1 MISCNETNPL
11 LTDWNAPF
19 QAPPFERVKNEHY
32 LPAFKAAAE
41 KARAE
46 IRAVA
51 DNAAPPDFE
60 NTLEALE
67 SSGELL
73 DRLTLLFFNLEAAE
87 TNEVLQTVAR
97 DVTALTA
104 DFNNDM
110 YLDEK
115 LFARIRAVRE
125 NSSELSG
132 ERKMLLDRTYRA
144 FVRNGASLSADDKAK
159 FREISN
165 QLALLTLTFSQNL
178 LAATNAFVM
187 HLTDADDLKGLPES
201 TVEAAREEAKSR
213 NIEGWAFTLHQPSY
227 APFMKYAD
235 NRTLREKLY
244 RAYNSKAAEGD
255 RSNLEIIGQIVNLR
269 LRLANLLG
277 YESYAAYRLETTMAK
292 NIKAVNALLDA
303 LLLASKPAAE
313 NELKDLRNFARTMA
327 GADFEI
333 MPWDLNYYSEK
344 LKSSKYAL
352 NDETTRP
359 YFKLENV
366 VEGTFKL
373 ADILYGLN
381 FERRADVPVYHPDV
395 KAYEVTDDNG
405 KFLALLYLDFFPRAG
420 KSGGAWM
427 TVFREQSKTGG
438 REQRPIVSLVCNF
451 TEPTDSKPSL
461 LTFGELET
469 FLHEFGHGLHGMLSD
484 VTYKSLAGT
493 NVYHDFVELPSQ
505 IMENFCVEKQFLDLF
520 ARHYET
526 GEGIPEELIARI
538 VESRNFMAGC
548 ACIRQLNFGRL
559 DMAYHTLETPFAV
572 NVFDFEREA
581 TDETTVLPRV
591 PETLV
596 SSSFAHIFAGEYA
609 AGYYGYKW
617 SEVLDADA
625 FSVFARN
632 GVFDRATAESFRRNI
647 LSRGGT
653 EDPMTLYLAFRG
665 QAPAIDALLVRS
677 GLK

>member
-11 LTDWNAPF
+11 LADWNTPF
-19 QAPPFERVKNEHY
+19 QAPPFEQIKNEHY
-32 LPAFKAAAE
+32 LPAFRAAAE

-67 SSGELL
+67 AGGELL

-87 TNEVLQTVAR
+87 TNETLQAVAR
-97 DVTALTA
+97 DVTELTTG
-104 DFNNDM
+104 FSNDM

-115 LFARIRAVRE
+115 LFERIKRVRE
-125 NSSELSG
+125 NSAELSG
-132 ERKMLLDRTYRA
+132 ERKMLLDKIYRA
-144 FVRNGASLSADDKAK
+144 FAANGATLSADDKAK
-159 FREISN
+159 FREISS
-165 QLALLTLTFSQNL
+165 QLALLTLTFNQNL

-187 HLTDADDLKGLPES
+187 QITDEADLKGLPQS
-201 TVEAAREEAKSR
+201 AVDAAREEAKSR
-213 NIEGWAFTLHQPSY
+213 KLDGWAFTLHQPSY
-227 APFMKYAD
+227 LPFVKYAD

-244 RAYNSKAAEGD
+244 RAFNSKAMSGD
-255 RSNLEIIGQIVNLR
+255 KSNLEIIEQIVNLR

-277 YESYAAYRLETTMAK
+277 YKSYAAYRLETTMAK
-292 NIKAVNALLDA
+292 NVEAVNALLDA
-303 LLLASKPAAE
+303 LLLASKPAVE
-313 NELKDLRNFARTMA
+313 NELKALRDFARAEA

-333 MPWDLNYYSEK
+333 MPWDLNYYAEK
-344 LKSSKYAL
+344 LKSLKYAL
-352 NDETTRP
+352 NDETPRP

-366 VEGTFKL
+366 VDGAFKL
-373 ADILYGLN
+373 ANILYGLN
-381 FERRADVPVYHPDV
+381 FARRDDVPAYHPDV
-395 KAYEVTDDNG
+395 KAFEVTDDKG
-405 KFLALLYLDFFPRAG
+405 AFIALLYLDFFPRAG

-427 TVFREQSKTGG
+427 TIFREQRKTGG
-438 REQRPIVSLVCNF
+438 SNQRPIVSLVCNF
-451 TEPTDSKPSL
+451 TEPTDAKPSL
-461 LTFGELET
+461 LTFGEMET

-526 GEGIPEELIARI
+526 GEGIPDKLIARI
-538 VESRNFMAGC
+538 VESRNFMAGY

-559 DMAYHTLETPFAV
+559 DMAYHTLETPLAV
-572 NVFDFEREA
+572 EVSEFERKA

-591 PETLV
+591 SETLA

-617 SEVLDADA
+617 AEVLDADA

-632 GVFDRATAESFRRNI
+632 GVFDKATAESFRRNI

-653 EDPMTLYLAFRG
+653 ENPMTLYLAFRG
-665 QAPAIDALLVRS
+665 QEPSIDALLERS

>member
-11 LTDWNAPF
+11 LTDWDAPF
-19 QAPPFERVKNEHY
+19 QAPPFERIKNEHY
-32 LPAFKAAAE
+32 LPAFKAAVE

-51 DNAAPPDFE
+51 DNAAPPTFE

-73 DRLTLLFFNLEAAE
+73 TRLTMLFFNLESAE
-87 TNEVLQTVAR
+87 TNETLQTVAR
-97 DVTALTA
+97 DVTALTS

-115 LFARIRAVRE
+115 LFARIKAVRE
-125 NSSELSG
+125 NSAGLSG
-132 ERKMLLDRTYRA
+132 ERKMLLDKTYRA
-144 FVRNGASLSADDKAK
+144 FVGNGANLSATDKEK

-165 QLALLTLTFSQNL
+165 QLALLTLTFNQNL

-187 HLTDADDLKGLPES
+187 QLTDADDIKGLPES
-201 TVEAAREEAKSR
+201 AVEAAREEAESR
-213 NIEGWAFTLHQPSY
+213 NIDGWAFTLHQPSY
-227 APFMKYAD
+227 LPFMKYAD

-244 RAYNSKAAEGD
+244 RAYNSKAVAGD
-255 RSNLEIIGQIVNLR
+255 KSNLELIGQIVNLR
-269 LRLANLLG
+269 LSLANLLG
-277 YESYAAYRLETTMAK
+277 YKSYAAYRLETTMAK
-292 NIKAVNALLDA
+292 NVKAVNALLDA

-313 NELKDLRNFARTMA
+313 NELKALRDLARA
-327 GADFEI
+327 EADADFEI
-333 MPWDLNYYSEK
+333 MPWDLNYYAEK

-366 VEGTFKL
+366 MEGTFKL
-373 ADILYGLN
+373 ANILYGLN
-381 FERRADVPVYHPDV
+381 FELRNDVPVYHPDV
-395 KAYEVTDDNG
+395 KAYNVTDDKG
-405 KFLALLYLDFFPRAG
+405 AFTALLYLDFFPRAG

-427 TVFREQSKTGG
+427 TIFREQSKTGE

-451 TEPTDSKPSL
+451 TEPTDTKPSL
-461 LTFGELET
+461 LTFDELNT

-484 VTYKSLAGT
+484 VTYESLAGT

-505 IMENFCVEKQFLDLF
+505 VMENFCVEKQFLDLF

-526 GEGIPEELIARI
+526 GERIPEELIARI
-538 VESRNFMAGC
+538 VESNNFMAGY
-548 ACIRQLNFGRL
+548 ASVRQLNFGRL
-559 DMAYHTLETPFAV
+559 DMAYHTLETPFAG
-572 NVFDFEREA
+572 NVFDFERDA
-581 TDETTVLPRV
+581 TNETTVLPRV

-632 GVFDRATAESFRRNI
+632 GVFDKATAESFRRNI

-665 QAPAIDALLVRS
+665 QAPTIDALLIRS